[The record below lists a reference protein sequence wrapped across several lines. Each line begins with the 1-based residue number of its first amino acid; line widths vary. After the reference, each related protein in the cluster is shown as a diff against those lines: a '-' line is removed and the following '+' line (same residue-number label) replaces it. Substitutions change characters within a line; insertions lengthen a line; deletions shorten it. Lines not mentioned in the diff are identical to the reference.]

1 MKIVNFDIVNKCV
14 RGEEVFEQTLTNY
27 QTVLKKE
34 VFEYPIKDREKIM
47 SAALSS
53 CIKRNDVFVS
63 KELVN
68 EHLFNISFK

>member
-34 VFEYPIKDREKIM
+34 VFEYPIKDRENYVC
-47 SAALSS
+47 
-53 CIKRNDVFVS
+53 CIEFLHK
-63 KELVN
+63 K
-68 EHLFNISFK
+68 K